1 MGDGADELLVTI
13 RGAINEWVEGEEFEL
28 VTVAWFVLLCDGG
41 ETTGA
46 AGA

>member
-1 MGDGADELLVTI
+1 MDNGADELLATI
-13 RGAINEWVEGEEFEL
+13 RGAINEGVEGEEFEL

-41 ETTGA
+41 KTTGV